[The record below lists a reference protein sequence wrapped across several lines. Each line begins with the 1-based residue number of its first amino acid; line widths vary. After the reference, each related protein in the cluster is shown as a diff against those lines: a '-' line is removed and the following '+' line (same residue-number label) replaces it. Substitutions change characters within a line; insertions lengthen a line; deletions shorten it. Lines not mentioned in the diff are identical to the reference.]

1 MSARQGAV
9 GTLALIGGGE
19 FREGCRTFD
28 SELLATAGTK
38 EVVVL
43 PSAAAFENPNRVI
56 ERATSHFEAL
66 GAKVKP
72 LMVLHRAEAEDP
84 KLVEA
89 VRRARLV
96 YLSDGSPLHLRSV
109 LKASLLWDAILASYH
124 AGGVLAASGAG
135 ATLVCDPM
143 VDPRGGAYTVGLG
156 VVSDLAVFPYHG
168 TAAGHLRARS
178 LDLLPPS
185 AKLVGIEEETALI
198 RDPSGAWR
206 VAGVGVVSV
215 YDGSTSIDH
224 KSGASI
230 PDLP

>member
-19 FREGCRTFD
+19 FREGCQVFD
-28 SELLATAGTK
+28 AELLDAAGTK
-38 EVVVL
+38 DVVVL
-43 PSAAAFENPNRVI
+43 PTAAAFENPQRVI
-56 ERATSHFEAL
+56 ERATSYFEGL

-84 KLVEA
+84 KVVEA
-89 VRRARLV
+89 VRRARIV
-96 YLSDGSPLHLRSV
+96 YVADGSPLHLRSV
-109 LKASLLWDAILASYH
+109 LKSSLLWDAMLASYH

-168 TAAGHLRARS
+168 SAAGHLRARS
-178 LDLLPPS
+178 LDLLPSS
-185 AKLVGIEEETALI
+185 ATLVGIEEETALI
-198 RDPSGAWR
+198 RDPSGTWR
-206 VAGVGVVSV
+206 VAGAGVVSV
-215 YDGSTSIDH
+215 YDGSTSTDFE
-224 KSGASI
+224 SGAAV
-230 PDLP
+230 PGLP